1 MLEEDNVQ
9 RSQTEIGISLCDING
24 EREREREYV
33 CETEV
38 V

>member
-9 RSQTEIGISLCDING
+9 RSQTDIGISLCDINV
-24 EREREREYV
+24 EREREYV

>member
-24 EREREREYV
+24 EREREYV